1 MPLEPISRVVLT
13 LFAAIIG
20 FGLKKIIEENAI
32 DSNYGVDNWIVFL
45 ITLSLSL
52 RLFIDSAIHTSVQYT
67 QNNHTASIIN
77 FIYDM
82 LVLITLG
89 TLIAFMCYADSP
101 KAYLRL
107 SIVFFGIA
115 IAWWVIEWIFWSQAI
130 GLFWLIINLAHLAVY
145 VVAFFKVLRTSDGII
160 SVWYWYGILFASVVL
175 LILDLYLQL
184 KNSAGRIQNPK
195 VQQ

>member
-32 DSNYGVDNWIVFL
+32 DTNYGVDNWIVFL

-52 RLFIDSAIHTSVQYT
+52 RFFIDSAIHTSVQYV
-67 QNNHTASIIN
+67 QNNPSPNIIN

-101 KAYLRL
+101 KAYLKL
-107 SIVFFGIA
+107 SILFFGVA
-115 IAWWVIEWIFWSQAI
+115 IAWWVIEWIFWSLAI
-130 GLFWLIINLAHLAVY
+130 GIFWIIINLAHLAVY
-145 VVAFFKVLRTSDGII
+145 AVVLLKVLQADDGII
-160 SVWYWYGILFASVVL
+160 SVWYWYGILFASIVF

-184 KNSAGRIQNPK
+184 KNSAGRIQNTK